1 MQNRYYFW
9 VCTRCGKR
17 VISSHRPDPG
27 ICNNPANLTDLFDP
41 KSQYNKRKSHPPHR
55 WVKDGLASEEDY
67 QKFKIEE
74 QRSNNVT
81 LFVYLIIVLII
92 VAYSVINSQ
101 RFSNKVNNSTPS
113 TVVERESE
121 HSAVQRAD
129 DSIVMERESE
139 HSAIQRADDS
149 IVVKRESEHSA
160 VQSTDGDSIVDKT
173 NETVNLQQSTETDKT
188 VGIESYGGKA
198 VELIKA
204 KKFDAGI
211 QLAEKYL
218 ATYSNDY
225 DVNFYLGYAYAEKN
239 KNELAERYYL
249 KAVQLEHQRAFAWF
263 NLAVVQSRN
272 GNYKKSARSFVQFYK
287 LANYKKIAL
296 SKIRK
301 IADKKSPESKGAIEA
316 LKILKL

>member
-1 MQNRYYFW
+1 MVNRYYFW
-9 VCTRCGKR
+9 VCTRCGER
-17 VISSHRPDPG
+17 VVSSNRPEPG
-27 ICNNPANLTDLFDP
+27 DCHGSSSEQIHNLFDP
-41 KSQYNKRKSHPPHR
+41 QSKNKRRKSYPPHR

-67 QKFKIEE
+67 QKFVIKE
-74 QRSNNVT
+74 QHKNNVT
-81 LFVYLIIVLII
+81 LLFYLIVGLII
-92 VAYSVINSQ
+92 VAFSVIN
-101 RFSNKVNNSTPS
+101 KNSTPS
-113 TVVERESE
+113 TVMVRESE
-121 HSAVQRAD
+121 HSAVQSTD
-129 DSIVMERESE
+129 GDSTVVVRKSE
-139 HSAIQRADDS
+139 HSAVQSTDDDS
-149 IVVKRESEHSA
+149 TVVVRESEYSA

-173 NETVNLQQSTETDKT
+173 NETVNLQQSTETDNT
-188 VGIESYGGKA
+188 AGIESYGGKA

-218 ATYSNDY
+218 ATYSNDC
-225 DVNFYLGYAYAEKN
+225 DVNYYLGYAYAEKN
-239 KNELAERYYL
+239 KNELAERYLL

-272 GNYKKSARSFVQFYK
+272 GDYKKSARSFVQFYK